1 VKPAACRSGVK
12 PACPPFIAR
21 KFFAGLT
28 EIEILEA
35 HALTIVLTLIAIIL
49 LFEFTNGLNDSAT
62 LVVTSVI
69 TGAMEP
75 RKVLLIIAC
84 FEFIGALFLG
94 TAVALTLG
102 KGIVSPQDISL
113 AAIFSAI
120 LGAILWNLG
129 NWFFGMPSSSSHAL
143 IGGLV
148 GAVAMGSGF
157 HSIHWGKVLGVLGI
171 LILTP
176 FLGLITGHFLTKR
189 TLTLFENFSPAKAN
203 RILKRWQI
211 LTSITL
217 ALSHGSN
224 DAQKGM
230 GMISLALMIFHKISP
245 EMIGRIYNPLP
256 ENSFYVPLWVILA
269 TSITLAL
276 GVSSG
281 SWRIMKT
288 LGTRLYKV
296 RPIHGFSAQLC
307 ASAIIYLA
315 SFFGFPVST
324 TQIVSSSILGAGA
337 AQGFGSVR
345 WGVGRQIFFTWI
357 ITIPGAA
364 ILSALILILVR
375 IWI

>member
-1 VKPAACRSGVK
+1 
-12 PACPPFIAR
+12 
-21 KFFAGLT
+21 
-28 EIEILEA
+28 LEA
-35 HALTIVLTLIAIIL
+35 HALTIALGLMAIIL

-84 FEFIGALFLG
+84 FELIGALFLG
-94 TAVALTLG
+94 TAVAHTLG
-102 KGIVSPQDISL
+102 RGIVSPQDISL
-113 AAIFSAI
+113 AAILSAI

-148 GAVAMGSGF
+148 GAVAMGSGL

-176 FLGLITGHFLTKR
+176 VLGLMAGHYLTQKI
-189 TLTLFENFSPAKAN
+189 LSLFGNFTPAKAN
-203 RILKRWQI
+203 YFLKRWQI

-230 GMISLALMIFHKISP
+230 GMVSLALIICHKISP
-245 EMIGRIYNPLP
+245 DTISKIYQPLP
-256 ENSFYVPLWVILA
+256 GNAFYVPLWVILA
-269 TSITLAL
+269 CSLTLAL

-288 LGTRLYKV
+288 LGTKLYKV
-296 RPIHGFSAQLC
+296 RPIHGFSAQAC
-307 ASAIIYLA
+307 SSFIITLA

-324 TQIVSSSILGAGA
+324 TQIVSSSILGAGS
-337 AQGFGSVR
+337 AQGLGSVR

-364 ILSALILILVR
+364 ILSALIFFFMKFWV
-375 IWI
+375 

>member
-1 VKPAACRSGVK
+1 M
-12 PACPPFIAR
+12 R
-21 KFFAGLT
+21 KFFAWLT
-28 EIEILEA
+28 ENEILETY
-35 HALTIVLTLIAIIL
+35 ALTIVLMLIGIIL

-75 RKVLLIIAC
+75 RKILLVIAF
-84 FEFIGALFLG
+84 FEFIGALLLG
-94 TAVALTLG
+94 TAVARTLG
-102 KGIVSPQDISL
+102 RGIVSPQDISL
-113 AAIFSAI
+113 AAIFSAM

-143 IGGLV
+143 IGGLI
-148 GAVAMGSGF
+148 GAVAMGSGL
-157 HSIHWGKVLGVLGI
+157 HLIHWGRVLGVLGI
-171 LILTP
+171 LVLTP
-176 FLGLITGHFLTKR
+176 VFGLITGHYLTKKII
-189 TLTLFENFSPAKAN
+189 TLFQGFRPAKAN
-203 RILKRWQI
+203 HILKKWQI

-230 GMISLALMIFHKISP
+230 GMISLALLTFHKISP
-245 EMIGRIYNPLP
+245 EMISKIYQPLP
-256 ENSFYVPLWVILA
+256 GHSFYVPLWVIVA
-269 TSITLAL
+269 CSIILAL
-276 GVSSG
+276 GVSLG

-296 RPIHGFSAQLC
+296 RPIHGFSAQAC
-307 ASAIIYLA
+307 SSAIIYLA

-364 ILSALILILVR
+364 ILSSLILIFLK
-375 IWI
+375 IWV